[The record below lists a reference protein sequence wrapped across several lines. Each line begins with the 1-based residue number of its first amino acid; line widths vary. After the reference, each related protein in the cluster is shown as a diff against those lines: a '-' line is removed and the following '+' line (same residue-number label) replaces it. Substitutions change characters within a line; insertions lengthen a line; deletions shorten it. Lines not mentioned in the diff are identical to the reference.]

1 MSNFSN
7 ILSVAFRSI
16 LKNKRRNIFTMIGII
31 IGIAAVIT
39 IMALGNGFKK
49 TTNEQFDNAGAGKNQ
64 ASITYMTDD
73 MSAPKDN
80 PFKQEDMV
88 TVEQIKGVK
97 STNVKES
104 EDSTY
109 AAKITNSHGSG
120 DVDLKKASHVSDV
133 EHGHGF
139 TKDDNDIQEK
149 VVVIDNKVAKKV
161 FNHVDHAVGKSIYI
175 NGEGFK
181 VVGVSD
187 ASGQD
192 ASGMPLETVIQMPT
206 KTADHY
212 MGNLSQGTPQIQIT
226 VNDGADKKD
235 VGKKV
240 EKELNK
246 KGTGISDGQYSFND
260 NEEMMR
266 GIGKVLDTITYFV
279 AAVASIS
286 LFIAGIGVMNVM
298 YISVTERT
306 EEIAIRRAFG
316 AKSRDIEIQFL
327 VESVV
332 LCLLGGIIGLI
343 LGIIIATVVDLAT
356 PDMVKSSV
364 SLGSVILA
372 VGVSTLIG
380 VVFGWIPARAASKKE
395 LIDII
400 K

>member
-49 TTNEQFDNAGAGKNQ
+49 TTNEQFDDAGAGKDQ
-64 ASITYMTDD
+64 AMITYMTED

-80 PFKQEDMV
+80 PFKQEDLSV
-88 TVEQIKGVK
+88 VEQVKGVK
-97 STNVKES
+97 SAKVKES

-109 AAKITNSHGSG
+109 AAKITNTHGSG
-120 DVDLKKASHVSDV
+120 DVDLKKASQVSDV
-133 EHGHGF
+133 DHGHGF
-139 TKDDNDIQEK
+139 TKDDNDTQEK

-161 FNHVDHAVGKSIYI
+161 FHNADNAVGKSIYI

-181 VVGVSD
+181 VVGVGD
-187 ASGQD
+187 ANGQD
-192 ASGMPLETVIQMPT
+192 ASGMPLETVVQMPT

-212 MGNLSQGTPQIQIT
+212 MSNLSQGTPQIQVK
-226 VNDGADKKD
+226 VNDGEDKKD
-235 VGKKV
+235 IGKKV

-246 KGTGISDGQYSFND
+246 KGTGVSNGQYSFND
-260 NEEMMR
+260 NEEMMK

-279 AAVASIS
+279 AAVAGIS

-316 AKSRDIEIQFL
+316 AKGRDIEIQFL

-343 LGIIIATVVDLAT
+343 LGIIIATVVDIA
-356 PDMVKSSV
+356 
-364 SLGSVILA
+364 
-372 VGVSTLIG
+372 
-380 VVFGWIPARAASKKE
+380 
-395 LIDII
+395 
-400 K
+400 